1 MKLLRFKTGNI
12 EKKGIFED
20 GVIKRIF
27 GSVFHQYTVTDEVY
41 NLDEV
46 QILPPVLPSKIV
58 CVGRNYSDHAKELG
72 NSVPDEPMLFLKPS
86 TALNSH
92 ESVIIYPDVSE
103 RVDFEA
109 ELGVV
114 ICKKCR
120 QVASAEALD
129 YVLGYTCF
137 NDITARDIQK
147 KENKFT
153 RAKSFDS
160 FAPVGPWIETNLTP
174 GNVNIVCR
182 VNGEIKQKGNTKD
195 MIFDAATLI
204 SFISHVMT
212 LLPGDII
219 ATGTPAGVGELS
231 PGDIVE
237 VDIEHI
243 GVLRNYVHKQ

>member
-27 GSVFHQYTVTDEVY
+27 GSVFHEYTVTDEIY

-46 QILPPVLPSKIV
+46 QILPPILPSKIV

-92 ESVIIYPDVSE
+92 ESVIIYPEVSE

-109 ELGVV
+109 ELGAVV
-114 ICKKCR
+114 CKKCR
-120 QVASAEALD
+120 RVSTAEALD

-137 NDITARDIQK
+137 NDVTARDIQK

-174 GNVNIVCR
+174 GNLNIICR
-182 VNGEIKQKGNTKD
+182 VNGDIKQKGNTKD
-195 MIFDAATLI
+195 MIFDTATLI

>member
-12 EKKGIFED
+12 EKKGIYED

-27 GSVFHQYTVTDEVY
+27 GSVFHEYTVTDEVY
-41 NLDEV
+41 NFDEV

-92 ESVIIYPDVSE
+92 ESVIIYPEVSK

-114 ICKKCR
+114 IGKKCKS
-120 QVASAEALD
+120 VSAQNALD

-160 FAPVGPWIETNLTP
+160 FAPVGPVIETNLTP
-174 GNVNIVCR
+174 ENLRVVCR
-182 VNGEIKQKGNTKD
+182 VNGEIKQNGNTKD
-195 MIFDAATLI
+195 MVFDVKMLI

-212 LLPGDII
+212 LLPGDLV
-219 ATGTPAGVGELS
+219 ATGTPSGVGQLS

-237 VDIEHI
+237 VDIENI